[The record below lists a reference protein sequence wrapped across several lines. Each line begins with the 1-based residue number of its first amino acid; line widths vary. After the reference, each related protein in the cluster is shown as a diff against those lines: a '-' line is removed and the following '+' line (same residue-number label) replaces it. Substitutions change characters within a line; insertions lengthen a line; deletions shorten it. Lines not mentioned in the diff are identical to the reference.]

1 MAPEFPA
8 GIVYSSIKPKRPHAI
23 GNVVFRPPGMIG
35 FTNDAA
41 PIAALAIKP
50 AKAQTLSVAAINCMR
65 ASLPCCRAM
74 KPGTVTDRSLSS
86 AWLIKARIGSRS
98 LWIKYR
104 PAPNIAEKIMAGQN
118 SPLAPQL
125 NNWPK
130 VAICRE

>member
-1 MAPEFPA
+1 MKRREFIGLILGTVGAWPRSVVAQQSMPVIGFLNSSPSGRDNPLFAPFLA
-8 GIVYSSIKPKRPHAI
+8 GLREVGYVE
-23 GNVVFRPPGMIG
+23 GQNVVIEY
-35 FTNDAA
+35 
-41 PIAALAIKP
+41 L
-50 AKAQTLSVAAINCMR
+50 
-65 ASLPCCRAM
+65 
-74 KPGTVTDRSLSS
+74 S